1 MFLLVILSMTFIYET
16 IKSFQTG
23 IGGHT
28 RKNGTE
34 GCICHMA
41 DSTSSV
47 IVRITGP
54 SEVAPN
60 SINTYRITMRGGYQ
74 VAGGFDFNVKYGSVD
89 TVPGEQTIRFYEI
102 PNPGDTTNDIS
113 HSAPKNFSGDSV
125 SWLVKYIAPNTTT
138 LVRDTLFATGNS
150 VNLNGIPDDSDKW
163 NFSPNLIIQVNPSI
177 GIQKISS
184 VAEGFS
190 LSQNY
195 PNPFNPITKIRFSVP
210 AGYQNNAKLVIYDT
224 RGMEIDVLVDAKL
237 SEGTYEYSWDA
248 WQYAS
253 GVYYYKLVSG
263 KYSEVKKMI
272 LVK

>member
-1 MFLLVILSMTFIYET
+1 MTFVYET
-16 IKSFQTG
+16 IKSFQSG

-28 RKNGTE
+28 RKNGPE

-47 IVRITGP
+47 VVRIIGP

-60 SINTYRITMRGGYQ
+60 SINTYRITMRGGLQ
-74 VAGGFDFNVKYGSVD
+74 VAGGFDFNVKFGSVD
-89 TVPGEQTIRFYEI
+89 TVPGQQTVRFYEI

-113 HSAPKNFSGDSV
+113 HLVPKNYSGDSV

-138 LVRDTLFATGNS
+138 LIRDTLFATGNS
-150 VNLNGIPDDSDKW
+150 TNNNGIPDDSDKW
-163 NFSPNLIIQVNPSI
+163 NFSPNLVVQVNPSI
-177 GIQKISS
+177 GIQKISTI
-184 VAEGFS
+184 AEGFS

-195 PNPFNPITKIRFSVP
+195 PNPFNPVTKIRFSVP
-210 AGYQNNAKLVIYDT
+210 AGYDNNTKLIIYDT
-224 RGMEIDVLVDAKL
+224 RGREISVLVNDRL
-237 SEGTYEYSWDA
+237 SAGTYEYRWDA

-263 KYSEVKKMI
+263 KYSEVKKMM